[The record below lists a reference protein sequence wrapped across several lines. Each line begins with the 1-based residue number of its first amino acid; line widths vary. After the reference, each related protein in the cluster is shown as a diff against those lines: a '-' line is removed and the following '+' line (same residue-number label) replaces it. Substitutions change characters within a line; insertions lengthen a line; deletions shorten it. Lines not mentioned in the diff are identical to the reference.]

1 MNRIRQALL
10 LTIFTL
16 VLSVTAVLC
25 SVKTQTQAM
34 EECVRMEMAY
44 SWASCGVDALR
55 NANINL
61 SNGENSIWY
70 ASVSSRTMVEEEKA
84 AARQQVAEEEARRQ
98 QEEQER
104 RHAQEASGGDN
115 EATVPVSN
123 GFVTG
128 EAGVSSSRVALANQ
142 IWEEQIPQNI
152 KDRLIRNGW
161 SIVISSQS
169 LSRRFGY
176 SYSIAGLTV
185 YATKTIYLD
194 NRTSAIRNSLA
205 HEVGHAVDAIGIFP
219 SDSPYFMGLMEQ
231 ETVYAPDGDKRNAYD
246 AKERFAN
253 VFQYILQ
260 YGDTYASYSPQT
272 YEFVKKYMAGK

>member
-1 MNRIRQALL
+1 MKRKRQALIL
-10 LTIFTL
+10 ILFTL
-16 VLSVTAVLC
+16 LLSAAAVC
-25 SVKTQTQAM
+25 SSVKVQTHTM
-34 EECVRMEMAY
+34 IESIRMERAY
-44 SWASCGVDALR
+44 DWGTSGLDTLR

-61 SNGENSIWY
+61 SNGENSIRY
-70 ASVSSRTMVEEEKA
+70 ASVSSRTTVEEEKA
-84 AARQQVAEEEARRQ
+84 AARQAAEEEARQQ
-98 QEEQER
+98 QEEQAR
-104 RHAQEASGGDN
+104 RQAREASGGG
-115 EATVPVSN
+115 TGTSISVSN
-123 GFVTG
+123 GFVAG

-152 KDRLIRNGW
+152 KERLIRNGW
-161 SIVISSQS
+161 SIVISAQS

-185 YATKTIYLD
+185 YASKTIYLD
-194 NRTSAIRNSLA
+194 NRTSAIKNSLA